1 MVNSPNFS
9 SILGSAHLY
18 TLKLQKQIKLELSK
32 TIQKLV
38 NPERFCLSMRE
49 ARMRGSSDGSINVKV
64 KKPVSD
70 LKWRLA
76 ARSSSQCVDVKTD
89 PITVKAVSSCST
101 SEGVRLS
108 HTE

>member
-9 SILGSAHLY
+9 SISKFAHLY

-32 TIQKLV
+32 SIQKLV

-76 ARSSSQCVDVKTD
+76 ARSSSQDVDVTTD
-89 PITVKAVSSCST
+89 PTTVKAVGPCST